1 MRVDALYLKDYKN
14 LRNFDVDFHITSSRQ
29 VVVGRNGV
37 GKSNLLEAL
46 AWIFRELSSEEEATF
61 AYKIEYHCNNHYVRV
76 EATERERRSTDDP
89 KRYVRTYEIAE
100 ADGQVSEN
108 ATTREYKKVTQT
120 QFFRRNRNIEGKVNP
135 DRVLPHYV
143 FGYYSGV
150 SERFHQAFA
159 WHEEKYYREQI
170 TGEEA
175 PLRPLF
181 LAKPHHSQFALF
193 SFFAAGDE
201 KAKRFLRE
209 EFRIEGLKSVLFA
222 LHEPYWSK
230 THRPSTAG
238 GPDDARFWRAGGKV
252 ALFLD
257 SLFRH
262 SLAPMSGTRKRR
274 ISLGQ
279 EKTFGMRYCFVPNES
294 TLRKL
299 AEGLESKEFFA
310 RLESTIFSDLVST
323 DGQDVQIRVNIRD
336 QPEPVTFQELS
347 EGEQQLLTII
357 GLMRFTAQRE
367 GLFLLDE
374 PDTHLNPAWCLDY
387 LSNLREY
394 GFEPQDSSQIIMTT
408 HSPLTFA
415 GLESDEVVV
424 LLEDENSVVTSR
436 HPTSSPRGM
445 GFQAILTSE
454 FFGLRSGIDPVTLAA
469 LDRKRE
475 LGLKENKSDEELSE
489 LTRLDHELGK
499 LDFSR
504 AARDPLYLE
513 FIRAIT
519 EAQKEK
525 PELAVPAPDT
535 ADWRLRKEV
544 AKKIATRLLQR
555 RGADEIH

>member
-1 MRVDALYLKDYKN
+1 LRVDVLHLKDYKN
-14 LRNFDVDFHITSSRQ
+14 LRDFTVDFHITSSRQ

-46 AWIFRELSSEEEATF
+46 AWIFRELDLEEEASF
-61 AYKIEYHCNNHYVRV
+61 AYTIVYHCNQHYVRID
-76 EATERERRSTDDP
+76 ATERKRRSADDRR
-89 KRYVRTYEIAE
+89 RYVRTYEIAP
-100 ADGQVSEN
+100 ANGQVSED
-108 ATTREYKKVTQT
+108 ATKRQYMRVTQT
-120 QFFRRNRNIEGKVNP
+120 DFYRRNRNIGANVNP

-150 SERFHQAFA
+150 SERFHEAFA
-159 WHEEKYYREQI
+159 RHEEKYYREQI

-181 LAKPHHSQFALF
+181 LAKSHHSQFALL

-230 THRPSTAG
+230 THRPNSG
-238 GPDDARFWRAGGKV
+238 QGPDDARFWRTGGKV
-252 ALFLD
+252 APFLD

-262 SLAPMSGTRKRR
+262 SLAPMSGAMKRR

-279 EKTFGMRYCFVPNES
+279 EKTFGMRYCFVPDEG
-294 TLRKL
+294 TLREL
-299 AEGLESKEFFA
+299 AGGLESKEFFA

-323 DGQDVQIRVNIRD
+323 DGQDVRIRVSIRD

-394 GFEPQDSSQIIMTT
+394 GFEPPDSQIIMTT

-415 GLESDEVVV
+415 GLEKDEVVV
-424 LLEDENSVVTSR
+424 FLEDENGSVTAR
-436 HPTSSPRGM
+436 HPTSAPRGM

-454 FFGLRSGIDPVTLAA
+454 FFGLRSGIDPVTLVA

-475 LGLKENKSDEELSE
+475 LGLKEDKTEAEMAELA
-489 LTRLDHELGK
+489 RLDHDLGK

-513 FIRAIT
+513 YIRAMT
-519 EAQKEK
+519 AAQEEE
-525 PELAVPAPDT
+525 PALAAPAPDT
-535 ADWRLRKEV
+535 TDWRLRQEV
-544 AKKIATRLLQR
+544 ARRIAKQLLQKQ
-555 RGADEIH
+555 GADEVH